1 MLKLLKSKHLAGAF
15 LVILLIASILGSQS
29 VFVFTARADT
39 VTLTWSTHGAYSW
52 TAPGGVTTAI
62 VETWGA
68 GAGGWDNN
76 PLWGSSAAGAGA
88 GAYSKST
95 LTVTPGVSYDIV
107 VGLAGA
113 HAHGYNNPSQDGGDS
128 YFNTST
134 TVMAKG
140 GKGYMNDNTGAGGLA
155 SQGYGDTKYS
165 GGSGAG
171 EISGGGGGGG
181 AAGSTGNGNDGSG
194 NTGGS
199 GNDGGGKG
207 GDGGNSGVSPG
218 GGAGGGYNNGSAGAD
233 GQVKITYTLCT
244 YSVAYSAG
252 SHGSLSGNTSQTVSC
267 GGNGTA
273 VTAIPDSCYHFTQWN
288 DASTQNPRQD
298 DNVSGNISVT
308 ASFALTYYSLTY
320 SAGSHGSLTGNI
332 SQSVPC
338 GGNGTAVTAIPD
350 SCYHFTQWSD
360 ASMQNPRQDD
370 NASGNINV
378 TATFAIDVYSL
389 TYSPGAHGSLS
400 GNISQIVNC
409 GGNGT
414 AVTAIPDSCY
424 HFTEWSDSY
433 TVNPRQDNHIIGNL
447 TFTALFAI
455 NTYSLSYE
463 TAGYGYIDGD
473 TSQTVS
479 CGGNG
484 TAVTPIADW
493 GFTFSHWSD
502 LLEVN
507 PRQDNNITMDETYTA
522 YFVGDPVVLTVSVIG
537 NGTTSPAPGEYA
549 TLMGTVVDLAAIPGM
564 GYDFS
569 AWSGDVDNYLNPD
582 TFITMTGNETVT
594 ATFTATPPITAKDL
608 MLMCFT
614 LIVSIGLALAG
625 AYFPFFFLPASVA
638 WILLGAEFTKA
649 WSSWFI
655 LCVMIGIIMIALF
668 FLTVLGVFKG
678 KRKMR

>member
-1 MLKLLKSKHLAGAF
+1 MPKLTKVKLLSSLLA
-15 LVILLIASILGSQS
+15 ILLIASGLGSQFFFS
-29 VFVFTARADT
+29 PVAQADT
-39 VTLTWSTHGAYSW
+39 VTLTWSTHGSYSW
-52 TAPGGVTTAI
+52 TCPGGVTTAI

-76 PLWGSSAAGAGA
+76 PNWGSSAAGAGA

-95 LTVTPGVSYDIV
+95 LAVTPGVSYDIV
-107 VGLAGA
+107 VGQAGA

-134 TVMAKG
+134 TVMSKG
-140 GKGYMNDNTGAGGLA
+140 GKGYMNDNIGVGGLA

-194 NTGGS
+194 NTGGN

-207 GDGGNSGVSPG
+207 GDGGSSGVSPG

-233 GQVKITYTLCT
+233 GQVKITYTPCT
-244 YSVAYSAG
+244 YSLTYSAG

-273 VTAIPDSCYHFTQWN
+273 VTAIPDSCYHFIEWSDT
-288 DASTQNPRQD
+288 STQNPRQD
-298 DNVSGNISVT
+298 DSVSGNISVT
-308 ASFALTYYSLTY
+308 ASFAITTYSFTY
-320 SAGSHGSLTGNI
+320 SAGSHGSLSGNT
-332 SQSVPC
+332 SQTVPC

-360 ASMQNPRQDD
+360 TSTQNPRQDG
-370 NASGNINV
+370 NASGAINV
-378 TATFAIDVYSL
+378 IASFAITDYSL
-389 TYSPGAHGSLS
+389 TYSAGAHGSLS
-400 GNISQIVNC
+400 GNTSQTVPC

-433 TVNPRQDNHIIGNL
+433 TVNPRQDNHITGNL
-447 TFTALFAI
+447 TLTALFGI
-455 NTYSLSYE
+455 TDYSLVYLSGGDGNIE
-463 TAGYGYIDGD
+463 GD
-473 TSQTVS
+473 TSQTVP

-484 TAVTPIADW
+484 TAVTAIPDW
-493 GFTFSHWSD
+493 GYTFSHWSD
-502 LLEVN
+502 LSEVN
-507 PRQDNNITMDETYTA
+507 PRQDNNITMEESYTA
-522 YFVGDPVVLTVSVIG
+522 YFVGNPVVLTINVIG
-537 NGTTSPAPGEYA
+537 NGTTSPAPGEWA
-549 TLMGTVVDLAAIPGM
+549 TIIGTSVGLAAIPGT
-564 GYDFS
+564 GYDFT
-569 AWSGDVDNYLNPD
+569 AWSGSVDNYLNAD

-594 ATFTATPPITAKDL
+594 ATFTPISPTTAKDL

-625 AYFPFFFLPASVA
+625 AYFPFFFLPASMA

-649 WSSWFI
+649 WLSWFI
-655 LCVMIGIIMIALF
+655 ICIMIGIIMIALF
-668 FLTVLGVFKG
+668 FLAAAGAFKG